1 MDLNSLLENIY
12 NDISFTEDELDNL
25 KQSTNKFIENEL
37 EKINKYLNKSV
48 MDFTKNEIENLK
60 KSKIDLLHKN
70 INTITESVLIKVA
83 EEYDLDQDEVLENN
97 KINLL
102 EINNFNNLYSDTNN
116 DKILEVCINDSEQ
129 NTTEQSTTEQST
141 TEQNTTEQSNIKE
154 NDKRNTNTQNKSK
167 NTSVKKSIKLDSTTE
182 NDVYKK
188 HLIEQKKCPLF
199 KSGKYCE
206 KVAKHGNYCGYHKKF
221 NI

>member
-116 DKILEVCINDSEQ
+116 DKIL
-129 NTTEQSTTEQST
+129 
-141 TEQNTTEQSNIKE
+141 
-154 NDKRNTNTQNKSK
+154 
-167 NTSVKKSIKLDSTTE
+167 
-182 NDVYKK
+182 
-188 HLIEQKKCPLF
+188 
-199 KSGKYCE
+199 
-206 KVAKHGNYCGYHKKF
+206 
-221 NI
+221 